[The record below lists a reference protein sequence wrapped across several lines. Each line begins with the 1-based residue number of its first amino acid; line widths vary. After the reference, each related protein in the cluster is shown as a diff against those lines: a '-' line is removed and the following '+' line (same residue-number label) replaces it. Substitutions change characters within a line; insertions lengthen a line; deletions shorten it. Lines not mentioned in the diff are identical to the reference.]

1 MSEPKKVACVERV
14 MQQSSGLH
22 RTMPIKSAVM
32 VGVGGTLGTGLFLS
46 SGDVLSTVGPWG
58 AIILYIIGGFI
69 AWLMTAC
76 LGEMSA
82 AMPVSGAQQAYA
94 TEFCGPA
101 LGMTIGWVGW
111 VGGATTISAQVV
123 ASAIIMR
130 DVIPG
135 SPTWLWIVVF
145 ALVMLGLN
153 MLDAKLFGEISF
165 WASTLKLLL
174 VVAFIIVGAA
184 MLFGGFGYDAAAVSH
199 SAGEEKVTLLAMCG
213 CILTSFYAYAG
224 TEIIGSTAGELKD
237 ENKMGTTINLT
248 IIVLLAVVLVCI
260 AFVCMLLPADQA
272 DVLGSPFAYIFRN
285 AGLDSAALVV
295 NLIVLTSALT
305 SGNYFVYESSRYLWS
320 MAKFGQ
326 APKFFA
332 TTNKKGV
339 PVRALGIS
347 MICGMA
353 AIIAEFVAPDT
364 VYVFILYL
372 IGGCNIF
379 LYTVICASCYRFRKK
394 YIADGGK
401 VEDLKYK
408 TPAFPLVPILG
419 IIAFMLM
426 LVATLVDPGERV
438 GIIVCAILYLAIYIG
453 CRIFVKKKGADAV
466 KNVSV

>member
-1 MSEPKKVACVERV
+1 MSEKKVACVERV
-14 MQQSSGLH
+14 MQQSKGLH
-22 RTMPIKSAVM
+22 RSMPVKSAVM

-58 AIILYIIGGFI
+58 AIILYIIGGVI

-199 SAGEEKVTLLAMCG
+199 SAGGGKVTLVAMCG

-224 TEIIGSTAGELKD
+224 TEVIGSTAGELKD
-237 ENKMGTTINLT
+237 ENKMGRAINLT
-248 IIVLLAVVLVCI
+248 IIILLAVVLVCI
-260 AFVCMLLPADQA
+260 AFVCALLPANQA

-295 NLIVLTSALT
+295 NIIVLTSALT

-332 TTNKKGV
+332 TTNKRGV

-353 AIIAEFVAPDT
+353 AIVAEFVAPDT

-379 LYTVICASCYRFRKK
+379 LYTVICASCYRFRKR

-426 LVATLVDPGERV
+426 LVATLIDPGERV